1 MKPDG
6 RFFFTDFRASN
17 EMNQLEEA
25 LDKCGL
31 EIIKKENI
39 TPNVIQALKFD
50 TERRNN
56 MI

>member
-1 MKPDG
+1 M
-6 RFFFTDFRASN
+6 S
-17 EMNQLEEA
+17 QLEA
-25 LDKCGL
+25 AIDKSGL
-31 EIIKKENI
+31 EIVKKENI